1 MIDRAEISNTGKDQ
15 PSEQIQISS
24 STRNTLS
31 VCLVGGEQIIRV
43 GIGLLLIDDGIN
55 ITGSYEDQANLA
67 EALGETEDPKWDAMV
82 LILKSAGPF
91 SDFHHLRNLLDKT
104 GQTTPLV
111 LLTDKVSRGQVYTA
125 LRKGAKAYV
134 NMDASPSELTK
145 AIRMVA
151 RDKTYLAPDA
161 AELLA
166 NDISN
171 TGPTAGGRRLPKM
184 ALSPREVEIVQL
196 LCEGHICKEIARQLS
211 ISAKTVENHRH
222 NIYRKCEV
230 NNIARLVRHA
240 IRQGMVSV

>member
-1 MIDRAEISNTGKDQ
+1 MIDRVEISNMGKDQ

-43 GIGLLLIDDGIN
+43 GIGLLLVDDGIN
-55 ITGSYEDQANLA
+55 ITGSYEDLADLA
-67 EALGETEDPKWDAMV
+67 EAIGETEDPKWDALV

-91 SDFHHLRNLLDKT
+91 SDFHHLCNLMDRT

-111 LLTDKVSRGQVYTA
+111 LLTGKVSRGQVYTA

-134 NMDASPSELTK
+134 NMDASPAELAK
-145 AIRMVA
+145 AIRMA
-151 RDKTYLAPDA
+151 TRDKIYLAPDA

-171 TGPTAGGRRLPKM
+171 TGTNGGSRQLPRM

-196 LCEGHICKEIARQLS
+196 LCEGHVCKEIARQLR

-230 NNIARLVRHA
+230 DNIARLVRHA